1 MEILKIIQEF
11 FTSWGLLNIFT
22 FIFIIVVAGYI
33 VKNKYDATK
42 IYRGYKNK
50 EAQDFRDKVINEI
63 QNKKETDKKGV
74 ENESKYRI
82 ILHKLKIL
90 ETVDN
95 FIKNAKFVK
104 PVAIKENETIFEY
117 IYDKE
122 EGSLYKFDKFLLD
135 NQKEIG
141 IDEEKLAFRG
151 LKYERVSDPSDFIEN
166 HIQSIES
173 LKSGNPNIQ
182 DGGIGMN
189 TEIQF
194 LKNKIAE

>member
-1 MEILKIIQEF
+1 MEILQKIQEV
-11 FTSWGLLNIFT
+11 FTSWGIINICTLF
-22 FIFIIVVAGYI
+22 FVVVMAGYI
-33 VKNKYDATK
+33 VKNKYQAAK
-42 IYRGYKNK
+42 IYKEYKNK
-50 EAQDFRDKVINEI
+50 EAQDFRDKVIDAVK
-63 QNKKETDKKGV
+63 NKKDTDKKGN

-82 ILHKLKIL
+82 VLHKLNIL

-122 EGSLYKFDKFLLD
+122 EGILYKFDKFLLD
-135 NQKEIG
+135 NQKEVG

-151 LKYERVSDPSDFIEN
+151 LKYERASDPSDFIEN

-173 LKSGNPNIQ
+173 LSSGNPNVQ

-194 LKNKIAE
+194 LKNKVAE